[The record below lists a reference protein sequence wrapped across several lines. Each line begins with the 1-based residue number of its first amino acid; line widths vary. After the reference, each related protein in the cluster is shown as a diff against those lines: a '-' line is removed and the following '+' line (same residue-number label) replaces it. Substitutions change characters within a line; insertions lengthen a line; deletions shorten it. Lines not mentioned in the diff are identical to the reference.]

1 MNVQVQPRIAHDQ
14 YWHSDAA
21 VICTVGRERMCWTR
35 PATVRQNDL
44 LLSGPKRT
52 CWHYVVR

>member
-21 VICTVGRERMCWTR
+21 VICTVGRERMCWTKTR
-35 PATVRQNDL
+35 N
-44 LLSGPKRT
+44 GPPE
-52 CWHYVVR
+52 